1 MLFLQFE
8 INIKFDMLTLKLF
21 WSFFKI
27 GAFTFGG
34 GYAMIAMVKDA
45 LVDRNKWMGED
56 EFWESITLAQAL
68 PGVFAINMA
77 LYTGNKIKGASG
89 SFAAMMGAMLPSLII
104 IMVIASFFRDLN
116 EYDTVKNVFAGIR
129 PCVAALIIVPGIKML
144 KKANITAKTIWIP
157 IATCLLICLFGISPI
172 YLILAAIVAGIISAK
187 WFSNQ
192 K

>member
-1 MLFLQFE
+1 
-8 INIKFDMLTLKLF
+8 MLTLKLF

-45 LVDRNKWMGED
+45 LVDRNKWMDED

-77 LYTGNKIKGASG
+77 LYTGNKIRGAAG

-104 IMVIASFFRDLN
+104 IMVIASFFRDMN
-116 EYDTVKNVFAGIR
+116 EYETVRNVFSGIR
-129 PCVAALIIVPGIKML
+129 PCVAALILVPGIKML
-144 KKANITAKTIWIP
+144 NKAYINAKTFWIP
-157 IATCLLICLFGISPI
+157 IAACLLICLLGISPV
-172 YLILAAIVAGIISAK
+172 YLIIAAIFTGVIAAK
-187 WFSNQ
+187 IVNRNNS
-192 K
+192 

>member
-1 MLFLQFE
+1 
-8 INIKFDMLTLKLF
+8 MLTLRLF

-77 LYTGNKIKGASG
+77 LYTGNKIKGSVG
-89 SFAAMMGAMLPSLII
+89 SFAAMMGAMLPSMII
-104 IMVIASFFRDLN
+104 IMLIASFFRDIN
-116 EYDTVKNVFAGIR
+116 EYETVKNVFSGIR
-129 PCVAALIIVPGIKML
+129 PCVAALILVPGINML
-144 KKANITAKTIWIP
+144 KKAKITAKTVWIP
-157 IATCLLICLFGISPI
+157 IAACLLICLFGISPV
-172 YLILAAIVAGIISAK
+172 YLILTAIIVGVISARYFNRK
-187 WFSNQ
+187 SSSN
-192 K
+192 

>member
-1 MLFLQFE
+1 
-8 INIKFDMLTLKLF
+8 MLTLKLF

-45 LVDRNKWMGED
+45 LVDRNKWMDED

-77 LYTGNKIKGASG
+77 LYTGNKIRGAAG

-104 IMVIASFFRDLN
+104 IMVIASFFRDMN
-116 EYDTVKNVFAGIR
+116 EYETVRNVFSGIR
-129 PCVAALIIVPGIKML
+129 PCVAALILVPGIKML
-144 KKANITAKTIWIP
+144 KKANINAKTFWIP
-157 IATCLLICLFGISPI
+157 IAACLLICLFGISPV
-172 YLILAAIVAGIISAK
+172 YLIIAAIIAGVIAAK
-187 WFSNQ
+187 IVNRNNS
-192 K
+192 

>member
-1 MLFLQFE
+1 
-8 INIKFDMLTLKLF
+8 MLTLKLF

-45 LVDRNKWMGED
+45 LVDHNKWMDED

-77 LYTGNKIKGASG
+77 LYTGNKIKGMTG
-89 SFAAMMGAMLPSLII
+89 SFAAMMGASLPSLII
-104 IMVIASFFRDLN
+104 IMVIASFFRDMN
-116 EYDTVKNVFAGIR
+116 EYETVRNVFSGIR

-144 KKANITAKTIWIP
+144 KKANVNAKTFWIP
-157 IATCLLICLFGISPI
+157 LSACLLICLFGISPI
-172 YLILAAIVAGIISAK
+172 YLIMAAIVAGIISTR
-187 WFSNQ
+187 WFSARR